1 MEYNKDYFRSLL
13 EKIIAPVRDYYSE
26 ECAGLYLG
34 HTGVAYEDCTVPM
47 EGFSRILW
55 GLAPLWAGGD
65 DISGFSEIYIKGF
78 SAGADWR
85 SKEFWGAIHHNDQKF
100 VEFAAIAFAILIA
113 PQKVWEPLSD
123 EVKVR
128 LVSYLSEINNH
139 TVSDNNWQMFPVLV
153 NLALKKVGAEYDK
166 ERIEFCLSRLEE
178 FYLGGGWYKDGIT
191 EQRDYYVPF
200 ALHFYSLIY
209 SKMCYDEDRER
220 CELFRVRAA
229 EFAKTFIYWFDC
241 KGRALVY
248 GRSLTYRF
256 AQAAFWSACIYAD
269 VPVFNLGII
278 KGILVR
284 HMEEWLSNPIF
295 DNGGILTIGYR
306 YPDLHMSESYN
317 APGSPYWSLKVFLLL
332 AVDDKHPFWSS
343 EPEPMPVLEETKLLP
358 EAQMII
364 QHMGDSVTA
373 LTPGRIKYNY
383 QVHEPE
389 KYCKFAYSSEFGFS
403 VPRSNINLEQSAPD
417 SMLSFELD
425 GYIFVRRICDN
436 ISVDKDKIISEWS
449 PFKGINVITAIIPT
463 KNGHIRQHRIISEY
477 DCTVRD
483 AGFAVSNTRDSGCV
497 SFKNEEHAEVKNN
510 ISFCRVESNT
520 GGEPEIIAPHPNT
533 SLTYQKTLLPLIT
546 YQIKKGTT
554 EIETVVTYM

>member
-1 MEYNKDYFRSLL
+1 MEYNKHYFRSLL
-13 EKIIAPVRDYYSE
+13 EKIIAPVKDYYSE

-34 HTGVAYEDCTVPM
+34 HTGAAYEDGTVPM

-55 GLAPLWAGGD
+55 GLAPLWAAGD
-65 DISGFSEIYIKGF
+65 DISGFSEIYTKGF
-78 SAGADWR
+78 SAGVDWR
-85 SKEFWGAIHHNDQKF
+85 SKEFWGDIHHNDQKF

-123 EVKVR
+123 ETKGR
-128 LVSYLSEINNH
+128 LVSYLGEINNH

-191 EQRDYYVPF
+191 DQRDYYVPF

-209 SKMCYDEDRER
+209 SKLCYDEDREH

-229 EFAKTFIYWFDC
+229 EFAKTFIYWFDS

-317 APGSPYWSLKVFLLL
+317 APGSPYWGLKVFLLL
-332 AVDDKHPFWSS
+332 ALDDNHLFWSAK
-343 EPEPMPVLEETKLLP
+343 PEPLPVSEGIKHLP
-358 EAQMII
+358 EAQMLI
-364 QHMGDSVTA
+364 QNNGNSVTA
-373 LTPGRIKYNY
+373 LTPGRLRYNY
-383 QVHEPE
+383 HVHEPA
-389 KYCKFAYSSEFGFS
+389 KYSKFTYSSEFGFS
-403 VPRSNINLEQSAPD
+403 VSRSNGNLEQSAPD
-417 SMLSFELD
+417 SMLSFEIY

-449 PFKGINVITAIIPT
+449 PFNGINVITTIIPT
-463 KNGHIRQHRIISEY
+463 KNGHIRRHRITSQY
-477 DCTVRD
+477 DCTARD
-483 AGFAVSNTRDSGCV
+483 AGFAVSDKQDSGSV
-497 SFKNEEHAEVKNN
+497 SFLNDKYAEVKNSF
-510 ISFCRVESNT
+510 SFCRVKSNS
-520 GGEPEIIAPHPNT
+520 GGKPDIIVPHPNT
-533 SLTYQKTLLPLIT
+533 SLVYQKTLLPLVT
-546 YQIKKGTT
+546 YYIKNGIT